1 MRKIKNWEL
10 NIPMFLSCSV
20 SLVAFV
26 KLFQTIRW
34 SLLSP
39 AVLILLS
46 LITIHMVMKDLLSV
60 KTNYIATYIV
70 HVLLAAYSSTITG
83 FVYPKASITV
93 GIVFAVLPTI
103 VRLIGRYR
111 SKSKILRTK
120 AHLYDMYIND

>member
-34 SLLSP
+34 SLLAP

-83 FVYPKASITV
+83 FVYPKVSIAV
-93 GIVFAVLPTI
+93 GIIFAILPTI